1 MQLNDVHSS
10 HCQSCAIDWGHMSR
24 EEEEGREGV
33 RGEREERRGEEWRG
47 REKRIEIGWC
57 GVPVVTDEAY
67 TRIVS

>member
-33 RGEREERRGEEWRG
+33 RGEREERRGEE
-47 REKRIEIGWC
+47 REREENRDRLVWSTSGH
-57 GVPVVTDEAY
+57 
-67 TRIVS
+67 R

>member
-1 MQLNDVHSS
+1 
-10 HCQSCAIDWGHMSR
+10 MSR